1 MFYKLHT
8 EISGSGEPLVLVHG
22 MGSASSAWKPI
33 RPLLN
38 EFYTVV
44 TVDLPGHGKTP
55 YIKGQPMDPHS
66 LALGVL
72 EQLSSAPDICGSS
85 LPMSCRTD

>member
-8 EISGSGEPLVLVHG
+8 EISGSGESLVLIHG

-44 TVDLPGHGKTP
+44 TVDLPGHGRRPTSKASP
-55 YIKGQPMDPHS
+55 WILILWR
-66 LALGVL
+66 LAYWNN
-72 EQLSSAPDICGSS
+72 
-85 LPMSCRTD
+85 

>member
-8 EISGSGEPLVLVHG
+8 EISGSGESLVLIHG

-38 EFYTVV
+38 EFT
-44 TVDLPGHGKTP
+44 
-55 YIKGQPMDPHS
+55 
-66 LALGVL
+66 
-72 EQLSSAPDICGSS
+72 QLSLSIYLDMERRPTSKASPWI
-85 LPMSCRTD
+85 LILWRLAYWNN